1 MFEHTFYY
9 RDDGLTLSILEKR
22 FIRRFQIYSTE
33 AALPSHLS
41 LLRLL
46 RVHPGR
52 LVKIFFQF
60 DF

>member
-1 MFEHTFYY
+1 M
-9 RDDGLTLSILEKR
+9 
-22 FIRRFQIYSTE
+22 RRFQIYSTE

-52 LVKIFFQF
+52 LVKILFQF
-60 DF
+60 DYESIKSNSFVLRF